1 MKKVFT
7 ILVAVIISAGV
18 FAQAPEKMSYQ
29 AVIRDLNNN
38 LVTNQTV
45 GMQISILQGSLAGPA
60 VYIETHT
67 PLTNDNGLVSL
78 EIGTGVVVD
87 GDLLTIDWA
96 NDIYFIKTETD
107 PEGSTDYS
115 ITGISQLLSVPYAL
129 HAKTANSLTGE
140 ITETDPV
147 FSAWDKSTG
156 ISITESQ
163 VSDLD
168 HFTTADETDPNFN
181 AWDKSTGISITE
193 SQISDLDHFTTADET
208 DPNFNAWDKSTGIS
222 ITESQIT
229 DLDHFTT
236 ADETD
241 PNFNSWDK
249 STGISITE
257 SQISDLDHFTT
268 ADETDPNFN
277 AWDKSTG
284 ISITE
289 SQISDLDHF
298 TTADETDPAYST
310 SVASGITQQD
320 TTNWNNKSEFDG
332 QFSSLTGVPNSVG
345 VPVGVINMFAGNTP
359 PVGYL
364 ICDGSE
370 ISRATYSELFAV
382 IGTTY
387 GFGDNSTTFNLP
399 NFGGRVPVGV
409 NALEPEF
416 NALNNTGGA
425 KEHTLTTGEMPNHT
439 HTGLSDNVSGHTHL
453 ASAANDG
460 DHGHTATTGTD
471 GAFTPAGTV
480 AVSAHN
486 HTASAAADGMH
497 SHTYS
502 WAWWQ
507 NSTSTTA
514 PGGATSSAYA
524 IPYVRDADGVTYND
538 GAYDRL
544 GLYNDASA
552 VHWNQD
558 TDWITI
564 FDMNV
569 AQWAINNSSS
579 HSHALTVDNATPTAS
594 FAGTAVAGHTHTVS
608 VANSGLHSHAVTT
621 QSAGDHSHNLNIDAT
636 GGGAAHNNLQPYIVI
651 NYIIKY

>member
-29 AVIRDLNNN
+29 AVIRDLNND

-45 GMQISILQGSLAGPA
+45 GMRISILQGSLAGPA
-60 VYIETHT
+60 VYIETHSV
-67 PLTNDNGLVSL
+67 PTNDNGLVSL
-78 EIGTGVVVD
+78 EIGTGDVVD

-107 PEGSTDYS
+107 PEGLTNYS
-115 ITGISQLLSVPYAL
+115 ITGVSQLLSVPYAL

-168 HFTTADETDPNFN
+168 HFTTADETDPDFN

-208 DPNFNAWDKSTGIS
+208 DPD
-222 ITESQIT
+222 
-229 DLDHFTT
+229 
-236 ADETD
+236 
-241 PNFNSWDK
+241 
-249 STGISITE
+249 
-257 SQISDLDHFTT
+257 
-268 ADETDPNFN
+268 FN

-298 TTADETDPAYST
+298 TTADETDPVYNT

-332 QFSSLTGVPNSVG
+332 QFSSLSGVPNSVG

-425 KEHTLTTGEMPNHT
+425 KEHTLTTAEMPNHT
-439 HTGLSDNVSGHTHL
+439 HSGLSDNVSGHTHL

-486 HTASAAADGMH
+486 HTATAAADGIH
-497 SHTYS
+497 THTYS
-502 WAWWQ
+502 WSWWQ
-507 NSTSTTA
+507 NSTSSTA

-524 IPYVRDADGVTYND
+524 IPYVRDADGTTYND

-564 FDMNV
+564 FDFNV
-569 AQWAINNSSS
+569 PQWEIYNSSS
-579 HSHALTVDNATPTAS
+579 HSHALTVDNATPTATFS
-594 FAGTAVAGHTHTVS
+594 GTAVAGHTHTVS
-608 VANSGLHSHAVTT
+608 VANSGVHSHAITT